1 MQDSGAPQAGGD
13 GDGPQA
19 VPDSAPELRAV
30 TDGPA
35 GEALRTYETQLGAD
49 ELLKQFL
56 ADISDVAREAEVLR
70 CARRTG
76 SLALEPAAAAALA

>member
-1 MQDSGAPQAGGD
+1 MQDGGASQAAGD

-19 VPDSAPELRAV
+19 VPDSAPGLRAV

-56 ADISDVAREAEVLR
+56 SDISDVAREAEVLR
-70 CARRTG
+70 CARQRPL
-76 SLALEPAAAAALA
+76 SAAAPCMP